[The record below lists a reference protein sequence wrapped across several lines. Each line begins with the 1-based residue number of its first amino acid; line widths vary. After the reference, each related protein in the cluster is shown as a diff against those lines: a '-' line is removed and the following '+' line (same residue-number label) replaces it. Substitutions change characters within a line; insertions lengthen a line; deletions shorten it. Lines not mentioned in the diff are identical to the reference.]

1 MERAYIPVRKLYSG
15 LLLKYDR
22 IRSEMTDAS
31 SKEKQWKF
39 FEKNKKRVD
48 IHFSEPTAMRR
59 RFA

>member
-22 IRSEMTDAS
+22 IRSDAS

-39 FEKNKKRVD
+39 FEKNKKRAEV
-48 IHFSEPTAMRR
+48 HFSEPTVMWR
-59 RFA
+59 RFG